1 MASYGLL
8 RLDSMRSPSADAS
21 LPNKRANLS
30 DITKLH
36 PSFETTIPIWLQKD
50 QESRLL
56 LYCEFRICISHT
68 IHPKSY
74 PESSFNLFVSALIAE
89 FTENVVALES
99 EITSKEQQIQH
110 LTDANQSLQSEMQ
123 DLKLKASTYT
133 DELEVLI
140 SQIDKLVHDNA
151 QLASQNKDLAAI
163 QQNMQPLQ
171 LRNEQMEQIISSI
184 SSSLKDAKTSL
195 AKQIKHSA
203 MLEKEKLHS
212 VEHQAKLRE
221 THLRDIEAYKKR
233 LDEAHQG
240 QIQLRKEMDD
250 LRTQLCAEQLKN
262 TKLVSAQNNL
272 QAATESIA
280 RLNAEKAVLC
290 QEVATITA
298 EKEKLAEEMEKR
310 SAMAD
315 PVKVLKKEL
324 VRLRSKL
331 ADAQM
336 ENTELMGLQAR
347 LDETEKCLSTVLS
360 EKNQLKAALGEQ
372 LSFELNE
379 SRSTDS
385 STSSTNQEWL
395 VQKKS
400 FERRVNE
407 SEQALVMLAK
417 ENEDLQSKI
426 DSMQRENNQLQEQRD
441 AEPTQDELQQ
451 KLMTELGALK
461 MTYCKEKKM
470 MMARQQELEGLLI
483 EALQDKF
490 GSESEEV
497 VKVLKGARLEI
508 KKNAVAE

>member
-1 MASYGLL
+1 
-8 RLDSMRSPSADAS
+8 
-21 LPNKRANLS
+21 
-30 DITKLH
+30 
-36 PSFETTIPIWLQKD
+36 
-50 QESRLL
+50 
-56 LYCEFRICISHT
+56 
-68 IHPKSY
+68 
-74 PESSFNLFVSALIAE
+74 
-89 FTENVVALES
+89 
-99 EITSKEQQIQH
+99 
-110 LTDANQSLQSEMQ
+110 
-123 DLKLKASTYT
+123 
-133 DELEVLI
+133 
-140 SQIDKLVHDNA
+140 
-151 QLASQNKDLAAI
+151 
-163 QQNMQPLQ
+163 
-171 LRNEQMEQIISSI
+171 
-184 SSSLKDAKTSL
+184 
-195 AKQIKHSA
+195 
-203 MLEKEKLHS
+203 
-212 VEHQAKLRE
+212 
-221 THLRDIEAYKKR
+221 
-233 LDEAHQG
+233 
-240 QIQLRKEMDD
+240 
-250 LRTQLCAEQLKN
+250 
-262 TKLVSAQNNL
+262 
-272 QAATESIA
+272 
-280 RLNAEKAVLC
+280 LNAEKAVLC

-336 ENTELMGLQAR
+336 ENTELMGLQGEFCSCCTVDCVVLRSNYPSNILRQLQTAAR